1 MTVRTIAQALNDALD
16 LALGKDETVVVM
28 GEDVGRTGG
37 VFRITDG
44 LHQRYGPERVIDTPV
59 AESAIVG
66 VGLGMAVAGNAP
78 RPRTSVHGFLLPG
91 L

>member
-1 MTVRTIAQALNDALD
+1 MTVRNVAQALNDALD
-16 LALGKDETVVVM
+16 LALGKYEIVVVM

-44 LHQRYGPERVIDTPV
+44 LHQRYGPDRVIDTPV

-66 VGLGMAVAGNAP
+66 VGLGMAIAGMRPAP
-78 RPRTSVHGFLLPG
+78 LGC
-91 L
+91 